1 MSNENQASSRDCC
14 AVDATGGSSL
24 GRFLPNILR
33 RVCRV
38 PLVQHSVSVK
48 GYGTVAI
55 FLMLVVAFYWFAFM
69 ATIWWWF
76 NAVMALWAG
85 HYIRAAIWAC
95 LGFGMLAWWQGEDVI
110 PDPWDFD
117 KWLRASAWVVGLGV
131 LATFVRWRKKQA
143 MSAVPAWTTPPEATG
158 NIAPIIEVKY
168 RRLSD

>member
-1 MSNENQASSRDCC
+1 MW
-14 AVDATGGSSL
+14 
-24 GRFLPNILR
+24 P
-33 RVCRV
+33 
-38 PLVQHSVSVK
+38 
-48 GYGTVAI
+48 VAI

-85 HYIRAAIWAC
+85 HFIRASIWFS
-95 LGFGMLAWWQGEDVI
+95 LGVGMLLWWNGTEVI
-110 PDPWDFD
+110 PHPWDFD
-117 KWLRASAWVVGLGV
+117 AWLRGSAVIVGIGV

-143 MSAVPAWTTPPEATG
+143 MSAVPAWTTPPEAIG